1 MRALLIIPAA
11 VVAAVSLTGPT
22 FSGERSVL
30 NIHSNYTA
38 AELLSPC
45 QEADNDARWGQ
56 AAEIECEQYI
66 IGFVDAL
73 EATGA
78 IGAETDVCL
87 PEQNIA
93 DEVRWAFMRWV
104 HGDYSRRTGMMAAEA
119 LLVTMQEAFPCS

>member
-1 MRALLIIPAA
+1 MRASLILTVTLSAMSLA
-11 VVAAVSLTGPT
+11 GSVAA
-22 FSGERSVL
+22 GERSVL

-73 EATGA
+73 EATGG
-78 IGAETDVCL
+78 IGADAGICL
-87 PEQNIA
+87 PEQNVS

-104 HGDYSRRTGMMAAEA
+104 HGSYSERTKMMAANA
-119 LLVTMQEAFPCS
+119 ILATMQDAFPCPN